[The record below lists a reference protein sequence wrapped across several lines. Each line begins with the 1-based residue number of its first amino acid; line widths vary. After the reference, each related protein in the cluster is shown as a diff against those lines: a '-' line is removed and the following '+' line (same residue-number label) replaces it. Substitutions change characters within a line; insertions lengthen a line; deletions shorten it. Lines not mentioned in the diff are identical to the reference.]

1 MRVFDRGRGLIAF
14 YPASIGSDE
23 KQAPSGT
30 FEVRSVARQLT
41 YRYDPKYGFKEQNA
55 KRPIEISPG
64 PNNRLASSGSRY
76 SIHGTPEPDKV
87 SKTESHGCLRLTN
100 WDALALAKL
109 VRKGTRVEFLD

>member
-1 MRVFDRGRGLIAF
+1 
-14 YPASIGSDE
+14 
-23 KQAPSGT
+23 
-30 FEVRSVARQLT
+30 
-41 YRYDPKYGFKEQNA
+41 
-55 KRPIEISPG
+55 
-64 PNNRLASSGSRY
+64 LASSGSRY